1 MDKNKITTPENKEK
15 KILKLPERKNIK
27 NEFLLKRGSY
37 SLAITAVV
45 IAAIIVFNVLV
56 TALSNR
62 FVLEYDMTSDKINT
76 ISEENIEYIKDVDA
90 EVKVTMCAL
99 PEEYYSGQM
108 NYYAQ
113 YQHNV
118 LEVYNDYYK
127 QTVSLVERYSNY
139 NDNIKV
145 SFVDTQDSAFTDI
158 TSKYSKDTINY
169 GDIIVSCTKNGN
181 ERYKIV
187 GFDDIY
193 NLIEDDTYA
202 DYGYS
207 GYTIS
212 GNNIETALTSAI
224 SYATS
229 LETKKVAFITG
240 HSKKDYTASLQEL
253 LKTNNYEVDII
264 SEKLVTEI
272 PSKYDAIFIV
282 APTRDFVESELNAI
296 ADYLDNGEKYNK
308 GLVFFADAQAPYLD
322 GFYGFLEEW
331 GIEIGE
337 GILFETNEG
346 NFMPDTPTVLGSY
359 AAGENELTD
368 SNTICITGLNVPMA
382 PAFATEG
389 ALTVNTLLGTPD
401 TVVAAPVGTSNSWNG
416 ADEYEK
422 GTYATAIQSERRA
435 YDSDNNLIKN
445 SIFAFSS
452 IDFIASEYVE
462 YPNVSNKN
470 VAFVTAERA
479 AGADTT
485 QISFVPKII
494 TDENFATQVT
504 QSQVNMIIIVFMI
517 ALPLICI
524 ATGIYV
530 FIRRKNS

>member
-1 MDKNKITTPENKEK
+1 MDNNKITTPEKKEK
-15 KILKLPERKNIK
+15 KIFKLPKSKNIK
-27 NEFLLKRGSY
+27 NEFLFKRGSY

-45 IAAIIVFNVLV
+45 IAAIVVFNVLV

-62 FVLEYDMTSDKINT
+62 FVLEYDMTTDKINT
-76 ISEENIEYIKDVDA
+76 ISEENIEYIKDIDA

-99 PEEYYSGQM
+99 PEDYYSGQM

-113 YQHNV
+113 YQYNV

-158 TSKYSKDTINY
+158 TAKYSKDTINY
-169 GDIIVSCTKNGN
+169 GDIIVSCTENGN

-240 HSKKDYTASLQEL
+240 HSKTDYTTSLQEL

-272 PSKYDAIFIV
+272 PSEYDAIFVV
-282 APTRDFVESELNAI
+282 APTRDFAESELNAI
-296 ADYLDNGEKYNK
+296 ADYLDNGEMYNK
-308 GLVFFADAQAPYLD
+308 GLVFFADAQAPYLEN
-322 GFYGFLEEW
+322 FYGFLEEW
-331 GIEIGE
+331 GIEMGE
-337 GILFETNEG
+337 GILFETNES
-346 NFMPDTPTVLGSY
+346 NYMPDMPTVLGSY
-359 AAGENELTD
+359 AASENELTD
-368 SNTICITGLNVPMA
+368 GNTICITGYNVPMA
-382 PAFATEG
+382 SAFATEG
-389 ALTVNTLLGTPD
+389 ALTVTTLLGTPD

-416 ADEYEK
+416 ADDYEK
-422 GTYATAIQSERRA
+422 GAYATAIQSERRA

-445 SIFAFSS
+445 SVIAFSS

-485 QISFVPKII
+485 EISFVPKII

-504 QSQVNMIIIVFMI
+504 QSQVNTIIIIFMAAI
-517 ALPLICI
+517 PLICI